1 MIGKFIEK
9 WKMLKAVKAIQKE
22 PIYLAAVQAGQTY
35 LTDESQGIGKYAS
48 KELKQKLAEEIMG
61 EVNEVI
67 LAPNQ
72 LMANREKLAAYTLQ
86 MAKYQVLI
94 FPGKNEDEDDTT
106 GLRDKPEITGE
117 LKSHFKKI
125 AEEDKDIKELACIL
139 EDPSDKEIYE
149 ACLFRYW
156 LFHLK
161 AHVFQTIRMALNDTH
176 HDPEKDWYREFVA
189 AMCAWEEYNYRKLIG
204 LPDVLEKDDDIGS
217 LEVLKY
223 STFMDIVLSGAKYPN
238 FEWKETYKDE
248 K

>member
-22 PIYLAAVQAGQTY
+22 PIYLAAIQAGQTG
-35 LTDESQGIGKYAS
+35 LADESQGLGKYAS
-48 KELKQKLAEEIMG
+48 KELKQKLAEEIMA

-72 LMANREKLAAYTLQ
+72 LMANREKLSVYTLQ

-94 FPGKNEDEDDTT
+94 LPEKNEDEDDAT
-106 GLRDKPEITGE
+106 GLRDKPGITGE
-117 LKSHFKKI
+117 LKSHIKKI
-125 AEEDKDIKELACIL
+125 AEEDKEIKELVWSL
-139 EDPSDKEIYE
+139 DDPSDKDIYE

-156 LFHLK
+156 LFQLK
-161 AHVFQTIRMALNDTH
+161 AHIFQTIRIALNDIH

-204 LPDVLEKDDDIGS
+204 LPDVLEKDDGFGGR
-217 LEVLKY
+217 EALKY

-238 FEWKETYKDE
+238 FEWKEAYKDE

>member
-1 MIGKFIEK
+1 
-9 WKMLKAVKAIQKE
+9 MLKAVKIIQKE
-22 PIYLAAVQAGQTY
+22 PIYLAAIQAGQTY
-35 LTDESQGIGKYAS
+35 LTDDSQGIGKYAS
-48 KELKQKLAEEIMG
+48 KELKQKLAEEIIA

-72 LMANREKLAAYTLQ
+72 LKANREKLAAYTLQ

-94 FPGKNEDEDDTT
+94 LPGKNEDDATR
-106 GLRDKPEITGE
+106 LRDKPGITGE
-117 LKSHFKKI
+117 LKSHIKKI
-125 AEEDKDIKELACIL
+125 AEEDKEIKELAWGL
-139 EDPSDKEIYE
+139 DDPSDKDIYE

-161 AHVFQTIRMALNDTH
+161 AHVFQTIRIALNDTH

-189 AMCAWEEYNYRKLIG
+189 AMCAWEEHNYRKLIG
-204 LPDVLEKDDDIGS
+204 LPDALEKDDGMGG
-217 LEVLKY
+217 LEALKY

-238 FEWKETYKDE
+238 FEWKEAYKDE